1 MSEIPKLS
9 HLQFLVAGIL
19 RGRAMPGRV
28 LRDELEARGVRRG
41 GPAFYQMMARMED
54 VGLVSGTYHQ
64 EIIEGQI
71 IRERHYELTAEGLRA
86 WNTSRDFYLSTIRG
100 FEGREGLADA

>member
-1 MSEIPKLS
+1 MTGIPKLS

-19 RGRAMPGRV
+19 RGRTLPGRV
-28 LRDELEARGVRRG
+28 LRQELAARGVRRG

-54 VGLVSGTYHQ
+54 VGLVSGAYHQ

-71 IRERHYELTAEGLRA
+71 IRERHYDLTAEGLKA
-86 WNTSRDFYLSTIRG
+86 WNASRDFYLSAIRG
-100 FEGREGLADA
+100 FEGLGGLADA